1 MFQWQSEQNHP
12 EGHQL
17 HWDHALLLTGLDLK
31 VLTGSEGKFPKYS
44 PKIVG
49 LSPVSGMCNPATSC
63 TVSEGNHFES
73 VFVIAHEIG
82 HSLGK
87 KNSVFLLLTVSKN
100 QFRSYKSEFLINKS
114 KLCLFG
120 FSNCY

>member
-49 LSPVSGMCNPATSC
+49 LSPVSGMCNSATSC

-87 KNSVFLLLTVSKN
+87 KNQYFCCSPYPTTNSGTAN
-100 QFRSYKSEFLINKS
+100 SEF
-114 KLCLFG
+114 
-120 FSNCY
+120 

>member
-1 MFQWQSEQNHP
+1 MFLFQWQSEQNHP

-31 VLTGSEGKFPKYS
+31 VLTGNEGKFPKYS

-87 KNSVFLLLTVSKN
+87 KTKYCFQSCSSPHFIVSGIFKP
-100 QFRSYKSEFLINKS
+100 EFSRIY
-114 KLCLFG
+114 FWERP
-120 FSNCY
+120 